1 MTNTFFLELS
11 VFLEKNLITIYF
23 IYGLSFFFIASAILF
38 GFKTLKS
45 IGLGK
50 AFLYLFVFSIAHG
63 SVEWI
68 DMYNKYRMLLYD
80 AGISQVLIQI
90 RLYMLSVS
98 FSLLFLFG
106 LELLT
111 GISLKPSGIKI
122 NRFFPPLAVIFIVIL
137 TAFGGLAKTSAEMD
151 IWVRYLLGFPS
162 AMLASIALF
171 RLSRREYAGI
181 LPKDHAWYFKSSSY
195 LMAVYGFTMLVVQKS
210 GISFASYLTQTSFYQ
225 DEFFKY
231 MGVPIQAVMALTVL
245 LISYFIIRAM
255 AMRIHLRLM
264 GTFIVFFVMLVISG
278 FTGYLNLELI
288 VKSYK
293 DVVKLAAEEKDF
305 SYLNR
310 SFDRMYNFVNNPVVA
325 KNRELYAPLFKEY
338 TRDFETTLGEIK
350 SMTHEDPEE
359 VEAIEGISM
368 LYRQS
373 FKEGM
378 TDIGFASLEKLKA
391 LVSRINEM
399 HSKESEA
406 QKETV
411 LKNAGDFNRVI
422 FITLFVSF
430 LGLGFIWHAFYKA
443 LILPLYDLRQ
453 GANHIS
459 EGDLSYRIKINT
471 ADELQE
477 FANDFN
483 IMGEKLLE
491 RTKKLEAA
499 NEELNELSIRDGL
512 TRLYNHRYFY
522 NRLKEEFERAQRYK
536 SILSLFILDVDDF
549 KNYNDKNGHLKGDD
563 VLRTLAEIISKNSR
577 NTDIACRYGGEE
589 FAIILPETSK
599 EGAAIVAERIRRAV
613 QEYEF
618 PNEKSQPLG
627 DLTVT
632 IGVSSYP
639 VDSNELDYLVKM
651 ADDTLYRAKREGKNK
666 VYLG

>member
-38 GFKTLKS
+38 GLKTLKS

-50 AFLYLFVFSIAHG
+50 AFLYLFAFSIVHG

-68 DMYNKYRMLLYD
+68 DMYNRYGMLLYD
-80 AGISQVLIQI
+80 SGISQVLIQI

-122 NRFFPPLAVIFIVIL
+122 NRFFPPLAVIFIVFL
-137 TAFGGLAKTSAEMD
+137 TALGGFAKTSAEMD

-162 AMLASIALF
+162 AMLACIALF
-171 RLSRREYAGI
+171 RLSRKEYAGI

-210 GISFASYLTQTSFYQ
+210 GISFASYLTQASLYQ
-225 DEFFKY
+225 DAFLKY
-231 MGVPIQAVMALTVL
+231 TGIPIQAVIALTVL

-255 AMRIHLRLM
+255 AIRIHLRLM
-264 GTFIVFFVMLVISG
+264 GTFTVFFFMLVISG
-278 FTGYLNLELI
+278 FSGYLNLKLI
-288 VKSYK
+288 VRSYR

-305 SYLNR
+305 SYMYR
-310 SFDRMYNFVNNPVVA
+310 SFNRMYDFVNNPVVA
-325 KNRELYAPLFKEY
+325 NNRGLYAPLFKEY
-338 TRDFETTLGEIK
+338 TGDFETILGAIK

-359 VEAIEGISM
+359 IEAIEEISTF
-368 LYRQS
+368 YQQS
-373 FKEGM
+373 FKVGKEGM

-406 QKETV
+406 RKEAV

-422 FITLFVSF
+422 FITLFASF
-430 LGLGFIWHAFYKA
+430 LGSVFIWHAFYKA
-443 LILPLYDLRQ
+443 HILPLYNLRQ
-453 GANHIS
+453 GANQIA
-459 EGDLSYRIKINT
+459 EGDLSFRIKINT

-491 RTKKLEAA
+491 RTKKLKAA
-499 NEELNELSIRDGL
+499 NEELNELSVRDGL

-522 NRLKEEFERAQRYK
+522 NKLKEELQRAQRYK
-536 SILSLFILDVDDF
+536 AILSLFILDVDDF
-549 KNYNDKNGHLKGDD
+549 KNYNDKNGHMKGDD
-563 VLRTLAEIISKNSR
+563 VLRTLAEIISKNLR

-589 FAIILPETSK
+589 FAVILPETSK
-599 EGAAIVAERIRRAV
+599 EGAAVTAERIRRAV
-613 QEYEF
+613 QEHEF
-618 PNEKSQPLG
+618 PNEKIPAPWR
-627 DLTVT
+627 
-632 IGVSSYP
+632 SYG
-639 VDSNELDYLVKM
+639 N
-651 ADDTLYRAKREGKNK
+651 YRRF
-666 VYLG
+666 LIPC